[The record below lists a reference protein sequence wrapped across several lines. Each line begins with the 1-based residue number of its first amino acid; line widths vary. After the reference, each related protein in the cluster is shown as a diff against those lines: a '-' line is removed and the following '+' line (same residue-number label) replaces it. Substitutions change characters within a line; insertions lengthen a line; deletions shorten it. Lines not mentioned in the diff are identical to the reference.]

1 MSDSTKNAYKPG
13 NPRWFNRILRVTY
26 GFYLRVMYRIRTV
39 NTEIFSGLRPPYV
52 IVPNHVSLVDPFMIG
67 SHVPE
72 PVYWIAS
79 DGNMRTSVMRALL
92 RLVGT
97 IPKSKY
103 IPDLQTINGIVEVIR
118 KRKGVVGIFPEGTA
132 SFDGHTQN
140 IVPATGKLLKLL
152 KVPVVTVVLKGGFYS
167 LPRWSWKRR
176 RGRME
181 IEFKLALSGE
191 EAKRLSPEEILA
203 RVAACLEHDEAEW
216 IRRRPIPFSGKK
228 NRAEN
233 LETVLF
239 QCPSCGAVGSMRSRR
254 DRFHCTACRR
264 TYRLDRF
271 YRFRPV
277 DGRPPRFA
285 TIREWSVWQENAFR
299 AYLEERA
306 AKNPEGPFFH
316 DSGVFLLRGWRLT
329 PLRGL
334 RTGKL
339 VLYRDRIEL
348 EPLMGG
354 APLVFPLA
362 EVEGEGVLKRNLLEF
377 YRGRTLYQARFPT
390 RRSSARKWMMAISFL
405 REPHLAG
412 LSQGLPAG

>member
-1 MSDSTKNAYKPG
+1 M
-13 NPRWFNRILRVTY
+13 
-26 GFYLRVMYRIRTV
+26 
-39 NTEIFSGLRPPYV
+39 
-52 IVPNHVSLVDPFMIG
+52 VDPFMVG
-67 SHVPE
+67 SNVPE

-79 DGNMRTSVMRALL
+79 DSNMRTRIMRALL

-140 IVPATGKLLKLL
+140 LVPATGKLLKLL
-152 KVPVVTVVLKGGFYS
+152 KVPVITAVLKGGFYS

-176 RGRME
+176 RGEME

-191 EAKRLSPEEILA
+191 EAKRLPPEEILSK
-203 RVAACLEHDEAEW
+203 VKKSLEHDEAEW
-216 IRRRPIPFSGKK
+216 LRNKTIPFSGKQ

-239 QCPSCGAVGSMRSRR
+239 QCPACGAVGSMRSMR
-254 DRFHCTACRR
+254 DRFHCTACGQ
-264 TYRLDRF
+264 TNRLDRF

-285 TIREWSVWQENAFR
+285 TIREWSLWQNEAFQ
-299 AYLEERA
+299 AYLKDRIA
-306 AKNPEGPFFH
+306 V
-316 DSGVFLLRGWRLT
+316 DSSAPIFSDARVFLLKGWKLA
-329 PLRGL
+329 PLRGI

-348 EPLMGG
+348 EPLIRGT
-354 APLVFPLA
+354 PLVFPLA

-377 YRGRTLYQARFPT
+377 YKGRMLYQARFPT
-390 RRSSARKWMMAISFL
+390 RRSSARKWMMAITIL
-405 REPHLAG
+405 RQPYLSG
-412 LSQGLPAG
+412 LSESLPTG